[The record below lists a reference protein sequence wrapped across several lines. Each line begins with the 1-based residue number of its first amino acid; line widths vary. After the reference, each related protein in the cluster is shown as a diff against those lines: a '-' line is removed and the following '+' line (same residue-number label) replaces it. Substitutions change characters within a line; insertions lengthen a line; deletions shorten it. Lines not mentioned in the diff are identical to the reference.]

1 MRQESSLLDV
11 CNSALNRKTDN
22 DVKICW
28 YDVIANFFQPW
39 CVSLVKFSYCFKFSS
54 ISWLFLELWQ
64 FLFIKDWP
72 ETRTLEI
79 PKPEFCPIYEDW
91 VELGISNMA
100 RMSLIN
106 GYWILQNARVTA
118 FTFSELLRENQ
129 HGIKLPS
136 LSPSVPLMLRS
147 KMMKNAF
154 YFTLKALFV
163 LKIFKHLSSLF
174 VQREK
179 PLEEKDKINSKIY
192 DVSTC
197 NQSQDIWD

>member
-72 ETRTLEI
+72 EIRKLETL
-79 PKPEFCPIYEDW
+79 PFEFCPISGDW
-91 VELGISNMA
+91 CELEISSLG
-100 RMSLIN
+100 RMSLKILLN
-106 GYWILQNARVTA
+106 AAKCQGYRLC
-118 FTFSELLRENQ
+118 SSKLLREIQ
-129 HGIKLPS
+129 QGRGEGGWKYPPAAH
-136 LSPSVPLMLRS
+136 
-147 KMMKNAF
+147 
-154 YFTLKALFV
+154 
-163 LKIFKHLSSLF
+163 HL
-174 VQREK
+174 
-179 PLEEKDKINSKIY
+179 D
-192 DVSTC
+192 
-197 NQSQDIWD
+197 